1 MGNGMIA
8 PKFGPVQPYWLIGL
22 GLMKTHVDFSATTIE
37 NSENQ
42 FAWDT
47 AGGLIIFLGQ
57 NFGIRGEIRH
67 YHSFQDVEFLG
78 LSLANEKLD
87 YGRAAAGV
95 VFRF

>member
-1 MGNGMIA
+1 
-8 PKFGPVQPYWLIGL
+8 VQPYWLIGL

-37 NSENQ
+37 NSENH

-47 AGGLIIFLGQ
+47 GGGLIIF
-57 NFGIRGEIRH
+57 FGRNVGVRGEIRYFH
-67 YHSFQDVEFLG
+67 AFSDLDIIGIQI
-78 LSLANEKLD
+78 ANTKLD

>member
-1 MGNGMIA
+1 
-8 PKFGPVQPYWLIGL
+8 
-22 GLMKTHVDFSATTIE
+22 MKTHVDISATTIE
-37 NSENQ
+37 NSENH

-47 AGGLIIFLGQ
+47 GGGLMVFFGR

-67 YHSFQDVEFLG
+67 YHAFQDLDILG
-78 LSLANEKLD
+78 LSLANTKLD